1 MFTSLQNANIKDKA
15 QLLKESRM
23 CVFSKEGIRNVIVL
37 YQGKGCRSDLQVT
50 VSEWKIMDME
60 SY

>member
-23 CVFSKEGIRNVIVL
+23 CVFSKEGMRKEITIYEEKR
-37 YQGKGCRSDLQVT
+37 K
-50 VSEWKIMDME
+50 
-60 SY
+60 